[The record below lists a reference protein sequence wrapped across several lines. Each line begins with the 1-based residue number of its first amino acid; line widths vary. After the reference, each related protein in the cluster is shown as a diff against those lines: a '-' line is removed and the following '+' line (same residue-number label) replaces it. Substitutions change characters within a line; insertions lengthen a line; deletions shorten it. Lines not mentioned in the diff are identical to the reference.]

1 MEENQTQNQ
10 NHNENGELLEIADKL
25 DKTLDLTV
33 ESSSSE
39 DEDEDED
46 EENGNEDEEE
56 DDDENEEF
64 EFCFVGDLSSPVS
77 AEEVFKDGQIR
88 AVAPYSAENA
98 EEGESSRGPPV
109 KKLFVVS
116 SPENDD
122 VAEGPYCTW
131 KSPVPEMSRKSNS
144 TGFSK
149 LWRVKELLARSN
161 SDGKDSF
168 VFLTRKNDETSS
180 TKKKKQKK
188 KEVKMEKKSETTAF
202 GGESKQ
208 KKKKKSAYE
217 LLYGGKKDK
226 KKVGGK
232 SYLPYR
238 QDLVGF
244 FTNGSSGLS
253 RNVHPY

>member
-1 MEENQTQNQ
+1 MEENQNQ
-10 NHNENGELLEIADKL
+10 NHDENGKLSEIADKL

-39 DEDEDED
+39 DEDEDE
-46 EENGNEDEEE
+46 ENGNEDEEE
-56 DDDENEEF
+56 EDDENEEF

-168 VFLTRKNDETSS
+168 VFLTGKNDETSS
-180 TKKKKQKK
+180 TKKKKKK